1 MKQVTGYFLIT
12 LSTLVCGCAT
22 PALNTQTYGEQI
34 KSIFGTDES
43 EFRFLSYCYFESF
56 PEATTSRVSQS
67 ISLVGLTDEELMIV
81 RGNLKT
87 AQKADVTRIPIA
99 DIDTVSMPR
108 ELHITHN
115 GLLTAIVLFR
125 WGDLK
130 TDPIKTMELQEMLV
144 YENVPEFD
152 ADKKSSLYGPSTT
165 RAIGTYDPGIT
176 NSKDIKGWAS
186 GR

>member
-1 MKQVTGYFLIT
+1 MKQIFGYSLII
-12 LSTLVCGCAT
+12 LISFFYGCAT
-22 PALNTQTYGEQI
+22 PALNTQTYSEQI
-34 KSIFGTDES
+34 QSIFGKDES
-43 EFRFLSYCYFESF
+43 EFRLLSYCYFKSL
-56 PEATTSRVSQS
+56 PEATTARVSQS
-67 ISLVGLTDEELMIV
+67 ISMVGLTDEELMIV
-81 RGNLKT
+81 KGNLKT
-87 AQKADVTRIPIA
+87 AQKADVIRIPIA

-130 TDPIKTMELQEMLV
+130 TDPIKTLELKEMLA
-144 YENVPEFD
+144 YENVPEID
-152 ADKKSSLYGPSTT
+152 ADKESSLYGPI
-165 RAIGTYDPGIT
+165 RVIGVSDPGIT